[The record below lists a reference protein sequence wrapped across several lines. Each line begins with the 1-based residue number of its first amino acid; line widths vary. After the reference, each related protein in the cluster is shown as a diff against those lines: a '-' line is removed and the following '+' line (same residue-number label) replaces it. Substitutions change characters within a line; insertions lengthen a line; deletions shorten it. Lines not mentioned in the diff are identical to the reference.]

1 MLEDK
6 NSTGS
11 KRRIATVRTRYYLTT
26 LLAAGAAAA
35 TIGPATL
42 ADANP
47 GDGNCSG
54 YCGYSTVHLDRAPT
68 PTQHVAG
75 AFYPSMVQLPST
87 SHVLPVVD
95 ASGAPIHHP

>member
-1 MLEDK
+1 MVEDE
-6 NSTGS
+6 NPTGS

-35 TIGPATL
+35 TIGPAAI
-42 ADANP
+42 ADADP
-47 GDGNCSG
+47 GDGQCGG

-68 PTQHVAG
+68 PTQHVEG

-87 SHVLPVVD
+87 SHVLPVID
-95 ASGAPIHHP
+95 ASGVPIHQP